1 MIKKVH
7 TLLLGTINVII
18 NSFYVILSVT
28 WLFNLCTKDRFFILL
43 LFFKENIQRTTFI
56 FFEKHKGPLK
66 YNNKVTNI
74 VLTYLSHFLS
84 QPKKKKKKNLFCVIY
99 FKNTAIKDRET
110 FFLKKKIVNETI

>member
-84 QPKKKKKKNLFCVIY
+84 QPKKKKKKTFFCVIY